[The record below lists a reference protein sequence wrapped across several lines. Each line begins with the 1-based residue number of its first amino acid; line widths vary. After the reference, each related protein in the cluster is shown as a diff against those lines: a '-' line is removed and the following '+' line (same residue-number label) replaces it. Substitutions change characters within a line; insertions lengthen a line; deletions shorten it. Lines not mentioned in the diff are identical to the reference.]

1 MDDDLCYLSATA
13 ARALFEARRLSPVEY
28 LGALIARAEQV
39 EPIINAIAFEY
50 FEEALVKARKAEQ
63 RFMKTGARLRA
74 LEGLPVAVKD
84 EMDIKGQ
91 PMTNGSLYLKDN
103 VSTRT
108 HFAIE
113 RLLRA
118 GAIVHAR
125 TTTPEFSCAGVA
137 HSRVHGITGTPWN
150 PDFTCGGSSGG
161 SGASLAAGTTPLATG
176 SDIGGS
182 IRIPAAAC
190 GVVGYKPPH
199 GRNPDASAFA
209 FDMYDVM
216 GPMTRTVA
224 DCILMQNVMCGP
236 HPLVNASLRPKYRI
250 PREQKPIK
258 GLKIAYSLGLGFFEV
273 DGHVRRNTLE
283 TLEVLK
289 DLGAEVDEV
298 DFGWNARA
306 DRAAQNYLDHLFGG
320 YIKSYVD
327 SDPSLASEW
336 AKYCAATHEKVTA
349 DEFREAYEVAAEM
362 SVKVGAIL
370 DTHHTFVCPT
380 LGSHEIPADHEPDQ
394 PLFINGKSVDVLY
407 GWCLCHPFNMLGR
420 CPVLSVPSGLGGNGL
435 PTGIQIVAR
444 HLDDK
449 RVFQVGAALER
460 AQPWLDCAA
469 RRPPLAHQRFH
480 GGSS

>member
-161 SGASLAAGTTPLATG
+161 S
-176 SDIGGS
+176 
-182 IRIPAAAC
+182 
-190 GVVGYKPPH
+190 
-199 GRNPDASAFA
+199 
-209 FDMYDVM
+209 
-216 GPMTRTVA
+216 
-224 DCILMQNVMCGP
+224 
-236 HPLVNASLRPKYRI
+236 
-250 PREQKPIK
+250 
-258 GLKIAYSLGLGFFEV
+258 
-273 DGHVRRNTLE
+273 
-283 TLEVLK
+283 
-289 DLGAEVDEV
+289 
-298 DFGWNARA
+298 
-306 DRAAQNYLDHLFGG
+306 
-320 YIKSYVD
+320 
-327 SDPSLASEW
+327 
-336 AKYCAATHEKVTA
+336 
-349 DEFREAYEVAAEM
+349 
-362 SVKVGAIL
+362 
-370 DTHHTFVCPT
+370 
-380 LGSHEIPADHEPDQ
+380 
-394 PLFINGKSVDVLY
+394 
-407 GWCLCHPFNMLGR
+407 
-420 CPVLSVPSGLGGNGL
+420 
-435 PTGIQIVAR
+435 
-444 HLDDK
+444 
-449 RVFQVGAALER
+449 
-460 AQPWLDCAA
+460 
-469 RRPPLAHQRFH
+469 RRPVSRCCTRV
-480 GGSS
+480 